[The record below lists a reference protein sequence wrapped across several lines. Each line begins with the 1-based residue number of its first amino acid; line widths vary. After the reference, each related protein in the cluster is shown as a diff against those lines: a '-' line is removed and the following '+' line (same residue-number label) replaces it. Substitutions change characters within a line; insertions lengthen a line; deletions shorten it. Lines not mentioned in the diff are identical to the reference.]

1 MKILIVDDE
10 PLALS
15 SVKRILRR
23 RGFSQ
28 IEMCD
33 HGSTAVKRIKEEN
46 YDLVLLDLLMPEIDG
61 LQVLEAAKPSS
72 PTTEFIMLTAVDDI
86 NTAVKAVRLGA
97 YDYLVKP
104 VDNERLLLSIN
115 RAYEHKGLLAGLAG
129 VLSGKE
135 KTAPL
140 EAFADIITQDRR
152 MRELLSYAHIMARS
166 DIAIL
171 ITGESGT
178 GKELL
183 TKGIHRAGLRPD
195 GPFIPV
201 NIAAVPETLFEGQ
214 FFGYIKGSFTG
225 ADRNHRGYFEQAD
238 NGTLFLDEIGELPLN
253 LQPKFLRVLEEKSLN
268 RLGDTK
274 PNNVDVRIVSATSK
288 DLDKSCREGGFRLDL
303 LYRLKGAHIH
313 LPPLR
318 EREGDIPLLARHF
331 LHKAGSRYQ
340 KRARDFSPEAMSY
353 LVQKDFPG
361 NIRELAQLI
370 EHAVLLSDMEL
381 ILPDHLGAGQ
391 SQYSSTNRALCSLK
405 ENADKHVIYVLTQ
418 TAGNKKQAAQILGI
432 TVRQLQRKVAEMK
445 NDPRWQ
451 SSIHDL

>member
-1 MKILIVDDE
+1 VDD
-10 PLALS
+10 
-15 SVKRILRR
+15 V
-23 RGFSQ
+23 
-28 IEMCD
+28 
-33 HGSTAVKRIKEEN
+33 
-46 YDLVLLDLLMPEIDG
+46 
-61 LQVLEAAKPSS
+61 
-72 PTTEFIMLTAVDDI
+72 
-86 NTAVKAVRLGA
+86 NTAVKAIRLGA

-104 VDNERLLLSIN
+104 ADNERLLLAIN

-135 KTAPL
+135 KFVPI

-152 MRELLSYAHIMARS
+152 LRELLSYAHIMARS

-201 NIAAVPETLFEGQ
+201 NITAVPETLFEGQ
-214 FFGYIKGSFTG
+214 FFGYAKGSFTG
-225 ADRNHRGYFEQAD
+225 ADRNYTGYFEQA
-238 NGTLFLDEIGELPLN
+238 NGGTLFLDEIGELPLN

-268 RLGDTK
+268 RLGDAK
-274 PNNVDVRIVSATSK
+274 PSNVDVRIVSATSK
-288 DLDKSCREGGFRLDL
+288 DLDKSCQQGGFRLDL

-318 EREGDIPLLARHF
+318 EREGDIPLLASHF
-331 LHKAGSRYQ
+331 LHKANSRYQ
-340 KRARDFSPEAMSY
+340 KRVRDFSPEAMSY

-370 EHAVLLSDMEL
+370 EQAVLLTDLEL
-381 ILPDHLGAGQ
+381 ILPGHLGAGQ
-391 SQYSSTNRALCSLK
+391 SHCSSNERGLCSLK
-405 ENADKHVIYVLTQ
+405 ENADKHVIHVLTQ

-451 SSIHDL
+451 SFIRDL